1 MVELDTAQM
10 VIGIEAMGFITHRQ
24 AVTYLVHWHRRDF
37 HALAHPITSSLESIA
52 IGTFVAV
59 FVKTIAI
66 GYAVFYC
73 SSRQTVDKIKTI
85 ITVLPGSA
93 IFKNVSLAVR
103 TDMATESITIS
114 AIVYRDI
121 YGVKVVVGVAVA
133 DGVMSRKT
141 GKIESDSHA
150 VVGCD
155 MIKFAVTS
163 PVNTDVF

>member
-1 MVELDTAQM
+1 MVELDAAQV
-10 VIGIEAMGFITHRQ
+10 VIGIEAIGFIAHRQ
-24 AVTYLVHWHRRDF
+24 AVTYLVHRNRRDF
-37 HALAHPITSSLESIA
+37 YFLAHPITSGLESIA

-59 FVKTIAI
+59 FVETIAI

-121 YGVKVVVGVAVA
+121 YGVKVVVGIAVA
-133 DGVMSRKT
+133 DGVMSRT
-141 GKIESDSHA
+141 SCKIESDSHA
-150 VVGCD
+150 VMGCD
-155 MIKFAVTS
+155 MI
-163 PVNTDVF
+163 

>member
-73 SSRQTVDKIKTI
+73 SNRQTVDKIKTI

-121 YGVKVVVGVAVA
+121 YGVKVVVSIAIA
-133 DGVMSRKT
+133 DDIMSRT
-141 GKIESDSHA
+141 SCKIESDSHA
-150 VVGCD
+150 VMGCD
-155 MIKFAVTS
+155 MI
-163 PVNTDVF
+163 